1 MKIQPRTIKYEK
13 FKVLVKEWLDTHRDE
28 YCAFANEV
36 SKRDRSGFQHI
47 FQYAQFAAP
56 TFADAVMARMSDNRE
71 EDLVY
76 SLEKL
81 LENSDLAAK
90 LVDEFQSQK
99 PESIVPALLA
109 WLYFGNSWELMVAY
123 NEELI
128 QDKNSSFFYR
138 CMARMIIRFAIKR
151 NIKIEHRTKEDW
163 ENFRK
168 SQKSMGSL
176 VPVTDDAIEEFKVE
190 DSTTAAPEVIADEE
204 TATQTI
210 KLKKRGRK
218 KVRVSLD
225 SLLPNDT
232 ERMKDRISEFIKLRS
247 SGNDLAMLYIFLH
260 EESHICGC
268 DITTF
273 HNALTEHYPEQ
284 KLVGL
289 RGVQKAHQFL
299 TTPMMGGKRM
309 IDMEQDKKNLDNI
322 KVHFAA

>member
-1 MKIQPRTIKYEK
+1 
-13 FKVLVKEWLDTHRDE
+13 
-28 YCAFANEV
+28 
-36 SKRDRSGFQHI
+36 
-47 FQYAQFAAP
+47 
-56 TFADAVMARMSDNRE
+56 
-71 EDLVY
+71 
-76 SLEKL
+76 
-81 LENSDLAAK
+81 
-90 LVDEFQSQK
+90 
-99 PESIVPALLA
+99 
-109 WLYFGNSWELMVAY
+109 
-123 NEELI
+123 
-128 QDKNSSFFYR
+128 
-138 CMARMIIRFAIKR
+138 
-151 NIKIEHRTKEDW
+151 
-163 ENFRK
+163 
-168 SQKSMGSL
+168 MGSL

-190 DSTTAAPEVIADEE
+190 DSTTATSEVMADEE

-210 KLKKRGRK
+210 KPKKRGRK
-218 KVRVSLD
+218 KVRASLD

-232 ERMKDRISEFIKLRS
+232 ERMKDRIYEFLKLRS

-309 IDMEQDKKNLDNI
+309 IDMGQDKKNLDNI